1 MDSSSPPPPALSLPR
16 RQREKVLVIMGATGC
31 GKSKL
36 SVDLATSCGV
46 EAEIINSDKMQ
57 VYKGLDIATN
67 KITIPERKG
76 VRHHLLGDLDPADG
90 ELTAAEFR
98 DAAGAAVSDIASR
111 GKLPVVVGG
120 SNSFIYS
127 LLVDRFHPG
136 SDVFYGSGPGD
147 RVSPQLR
154 YDCCFLWI
162 DVAFPVL
169 CDYLCRRV
177 DEMVETGMMEEMA
190 EFYSSESWAGR
201 VGLLKTIGVPELEW
215 YYKMGNF
222 ESNKNNRKMIVN
234 GGDEEGGGGWDT
246 VRRSVYEDA
255 VRKIKEN
262 TCRLAE
268 RQVGKIVR
276 LKSGGW
282 DLHRVDA
289 TDVFRERLR
298 AADEAAAEAAAEEE
312 EMEVVMAA
320 AAECGSGGAR
330 RKSRKKR
337 RRQWAEVWEKEVMD
351 PSVKIVK
358 RFLEEE

>member
-1 MDSSSPPPPALSLPR
+1 
-16 RQREKVLVIMGATGC
+16 MGATGC

-215 YYKMGNF
+215 YYKM
-222 ESNKNNRKMIVN
+222 
-234 GGDEEGGGGWDT
+234 EEGGGGWDT

>member
-1 MDSSSPPPPALSLPR
+1 
-16 RQREKVLVIMGATGC
+16 MGATGC

-36 SVDLATSCGV
+36 SVDLSIACGY

-57 VYKGLDIATN
+57 LYRGLDISTN
-67 KITIPERKG
+67 KISIPERRG

-90 ELTAAEFR
+90 ELTPADFR
-98 DAAGAAVSDIASR
+98 DLAGAAVADIASR

-136 SDVFYGSGPGD
+136 SDVFYGSGPED

-190 EFYSSESWAGR
+190 DFYSSESWPGR
-201 VGLLKTIGVPELEW
+201 TGLLKSIGVPELEW
-215 YYKMGNF
+215 YYKMGKF
-222 ESNKNNRKMIVN
+222 ETDNKKMIVN
-234 GGDEEGGGGWDT
+234 EGDDEGGWDT

-268 RQVGKIVR
+268 RQVGKIMR

-282 DLHRVDA
+282 DLHRVDS

-298 AADEAAAEAAAEEE
+298 AEDEAEEE
-312 EMEVVMAA
+312 EEELVMMTA
-320 AAECGSGGAR
+320 AAESGGGQQR
-330 RKSRKKR
+330 RKSKIKR
-337 RRQWAEVWEKEVMD
+337 RRQWVEVWEKEVMD

-358 RFLEEE
+358 QFLQEE

>member
-1 MDSSSPPPPALSLPR
+1 
-16 RQREKVLVIMGATGC
+16 MGATGC

-136 SDVFYGSGPGD
+136 
-147 RVSPQLR
+147 QLR

-222 ESNKNNRKMIVN
+222 ESNKNN
-234 GGDEEGGGGWDT
+234 
-246 VRRSVYEDA
+246 RSVYEDA

>member
-1 MDSSSPPPPALSLPR
+1 
-16 RQREKVLVIMGATGC
+16 MGATGC

-222 ESNKNNRKMIVN
+222 EN
-234 GGDEEGGGGWDT
+234 EEGGGGWDT

-289 TDVFRERLR
+289 TDVFRER
-298 AADEAAAEAAAEEE
+298 
-312 EMEVVMAA
+312 
-320 AAECGSGGAR
+320 
-330 RKSRKKR
+330 
-337 RRQWAEVWEKEVMD
+337 WAEVWEKEVMD

>member
-136 SDVFYGSGPGD
+136 S
-147 RVSPQLR
+147 LR

>member
-1 MDSSSPPPPALSLPR
+1 
-16 RQREKVLVIMGATGC
+16 MGATGC

-136 SDVFYGSGPGD
+136 S
-147 RVSPQLR
+147 R

-222 ESNKNNRKMIVN
+222 ESNKNNR
-234 GGDEEGGGGWDT
+234 
-246 VRRSVYEDA
+246 SVYEDA

-312 EMEVVMAA
+312 EEMEVVMAA

>member
-1 MDSSSPPPPALSLPR
+1 
-16 RQREKVLVIMGATGC
+16 MGATGC

-36 SVDLATSCGV
+36 SVDLSIACGY

-57 VYKGLDIATN
+57 LYRGLDISTN
-67 KITIPERKG
+67 KISIPERRG

-90 ELTAAEFR
+90 ELTPADFR
-98 DAAGAAVSDIASR
+98 DLAGAAVADIASR

-127 LLVDRFHPG
+127 LLVDR
-136 SDVFYGSGPGD
+136 SGPED

-190 EFYSSESWAGR
+190 DFYSSESWPGR
-201 VGLLKTIGVPELEW
+201 TGLLKSIGVPELEW
-215 YYKMGNF
+215 YYKMGD
-222 ESNKNNRKMIVN
+222 
-234 GGDEEGGGGWDT
+234 DEGGWDT

-268 RQVGKIVR
+268 RQVGKIMR

-282 DLHRVDA
+282 DLHRVDS

-298 AADEAAAEAAAEEE
+298 AEDEAEEE
-312 EMEVVMAA
+312 EEELVMMTA
-320 AAECGSGGAR
+320 AAESGGGQQR
-330 RKSRKKR
+330 RKSKIKR
-337 RRQWAEVWEKEVMD
+337 RRQWVEVWEKEVMD

-358 RFLEEE
+358 QFLQEE

>member
-1 MDSSSPPPPALSLPR
+1 
-16 RQREKVLVIMGATGC
+16 MGATGC

-36 SVDLATSCGV
+36 SVDLSIACGY

-57 VYKGLDIATN
+57 LYRGLDISTN
-67 KITIPERKG
+67 KISIPERRG

-90 ELTAAEFR
+90 ELTPADFR
-98 DAAGAAVSDIASR
+98 DLAGAAVADIASR

-136 SDVFYGSGPGD
+136 SDVFYGSGPED

-190 EFYSSESWAGR
+190 DFYSSESWPGR
-201 VGLLKTIGVPELEW
+201 TGLLKSIGVPELEW
-215 YYKMGNF
+215 YYKM
-222 ESNKNNRKMIVN
+222 
-234 GGDEEGGGGWDT
+234 GGWDT

-268 RQVGKIVR
+268 RQVGKIMR

-282 DLHRVDA
+282 DLHRVDS

-298 AADEAAAEAAAEEE
+298 AEDEAEEE
-312 EMEVVMAA
+312 
-320 AAECGSGGAR
+320 
-330 RKSRKKR
+330 
-337 RRQWAEVWEKEVMD
+337 EVWEKEVMD

-358 RFLEEE
+358 QFLQEE

>member
-1 MDSSSPPPPALSLPR
+1 
-16 RQREKVLVIMGATGC
+16 MGATGC

-222 ESNKNNRKMIVN
+222 EK
-234 GGDEEGGGGWDT
+234 GGGGWDT

-289 TDVFRERLR
+289 TDVFRER
-298 AADEAAAEAAAEEE
+298 
-312 EMEVVMAA
+312 
-320 AAECGSGGAR
+320 
-330 RKSRKKR
+330 KSRKKR

>member
-1 MDSSSPPPPALSLPR
+1 
-16 RQREKVLVIMGATGC
+16 MGATGC

-127 LLVDRFHPG
+127 LL
-136 SDVFYGSGPGD
+136 GD

-234 GGDEEGGGGWDT
+234 
-246 VRRSVYEDA
+246 DA

>member
-1 MDSSSPPPPALSLPR
+1 
-16 RQREKVLVIMGATGC
+16 MGATGC

-127 LLVDRFHPG
+127 LLVDR
-136 SDVFYGSGPGD
+136 
-147 RVSPQLR
+147 VSPQLR

-222 ESNKNNRKMIVN
+222 ESNKNN
-234 GGDEEGGGGWDT
+234 
-246 VRRSVYEDA
+246 RSVYEDA

>member
-1 MDSSSPPPPALSLPR
+1 
-16 RQREKVLVIMGATGC
+16 MGATGC

-36 SVDLATSCGV
+36 SVDLSIACGY

-57 VYKGLDIATN
+57 LYRGLDISTN
-67 KITIPERKG
+67 KISIPERRG

-90 ELTAAEFR
+90 ELTPADFR
-98 DAAGAAVSDIASR
+98 DLAGAAVADIASR

-136 SDVFYGSGPGD
+136 S
-147 RVSPQLR
+147 LR

-190 EFYSSESWAGR
+190 DFYSSESWPGR
-201 VGLLKTIGVPELEW
+201 TGLLKSIGVPELEW
-215 YYKMGNF
+215 YYKMGKF
-222 ESNKNNRKMIVN
+222 ETDNKK
-234 GGDEEGGGGWDT
+234 
-246 VRRSVYEDA
+246 RSVYEDA

-268 RQVGKIVR
+268 RQVGKIMR

-282 DLHRVDA
+282 DLHRVDS

-298 AADEAAAEAAAEEE
+298 AEDEAEEE
-312 EMEVVMAA
+312 EEELVMMTA
-320 AAECGSGGAR
+320 AAESGGGQQR
-330 RKSRKKR
+330 RKSKIKR
-337 RRQWAEVWEKEVMD
+337 RRQWVEVWEKEVMD

-358 RFLEEE
+358 QFLQEE

>member
-1 MDSSSPPPPALSLPR
+1 
-16 RQREKVLVIMGATGC
+16 MGATGC

-36 SVDLATSCGV
+36 SVDLSIACGY

-57 VYKGLDIATN
+57 LYRGLDISTN
-67 KITIPERKG
+67 KISIPERRG

-90 ELTAAEFR
+90 ELTPADFR
-98 DAAGAAVSDIASR
+98 DLAGAAVADIASR

-136 SDVFYGSGPGD
+136 SDVFYGSGPED

-190 EFYSSESWAGR
+190 DFYSSESWPGR
-201 VGLLKTIGVPELEW
+201 TGLLKSIGVPELEW
-215 YYKMGNF
+215 YYKMGKF
-222 ESNKNNRKMIVN
+222 EK
-234 GGDEEGGGGWDT
+234 GDDEGGWDT

-268 RQVGKIVR
+268 RQVGKIMR

-282 DLHRVDA
+282 DLHRVDS
-289 TDVFRERLR
+289 TDVFRERW
-298 AADEAAAEAAAEEE
+298 
-312 EMEVVMAA
+312 V
-320 AAECGSGGAR
+320 
-330 RKSRKKR
+330 
-337 RRQWAEVWEKEVMD
+337 EVWEKEVMD

-358 RFLEEE
+358 QFLQEE

>member
-1 MDSSSPPPPALSLPR
+1 
-16 RQREKVLVIMGATGC
+16 MGATGC

-127 LLVDRFHPG
+127 LL
-136 SDVFYGSGPGD
+136 GD

-222 ESNKNNRKMIVN
+222 ESNKNNR
-234 GGDEEGGGGWDT
+234 
-246 VRRSVYEDA
+246 SVYEDA

-312 EMEVVMAA
+312 EEMEVVMAA